1 MVTGNGVSHGLVVT
15 GRFIGCHVV
24 LPHLIVV
31 MVVVLCIV
39 SYLFGLSNFLPTMY
53 VWSPGLQLSTFMVA
67 RNHVKADL

>member
-39 SYLFGLSNFLPTMY
+39 ICLVYQIFFLCMSGHQDSN
-53 VWSPGLQLSTFMVA
+53 
-67 RNHVKADL
+67 